1 MSREPSPP
9 VAHRPDSRPVWQDP
23 TMWRL
28 WLAQAGVGALL
39 GWLLVTIV
47 FVIEWAAGWLTVQG
61 VSPLAVAVAAIAV
74 GLGRAV
80 LVAAIEEAIF
90 RGVLLDYLRRPIGT
104 PAALVASSLA
114 FAAAHAF
121 NSNVN
126 ALAITNLAVAGV
138 VFGLA
143 FLWGRGL
150 ALPIG
155 LHAAWNFFEGS
166 LYGFPV
172 SGSSRDSLLVVETAG
187 PELATGGAFG
197 PEGGL
202 VGLAAMLLTLLV
214 MWLVR
219 ARLPGPPADA
229 AAGPA

>member
-1 MSREPSPP
+1 MSGEESPP
-9 VAHRPDSRPVWQDP
+9 VAHRPGTRPVWQDP

-47 FVIEWAAGWLTVQG
+47 FVVEWAAGWLTVQG
-61 VSPLAVAVAAIAV
+61 ASPLAVVATAFTV

-90 RGVLLDYLRRPIGT
+90 RGLLLDYLRRPIGT
-104 PAALVASSLA
+104 PAALGVSSLA

-143 FLWGRGL
+143 FVWGRGL
-150 ALPIG
+150 AMPIG
-155 LHAAWNFFEGS
+155 LHAAWNFCEGS

-172 SGSSRDSLLVVETAG
+172 SGSSRDSLVVVDAGG
-187 PELATGGAFG
+187 PEFA
-197 PEGGL
+197 
-202 VGLAAMLLTLLV
+202 
-214 MWLVR
+214 
-219 ARLPGPPADA
+219 
-229 AAGPA
+229 

>member
-1 MSREPSPP
+1 MSREESPP
-9 VAHRPDSRPVWQDP
+9 VVRRPNSRPVWQDP

-28 WLAQAGVGALL
+28 WLIQAGVGVLL

-47 FVIEWAAGWLTVQG
+47 FVVEWAAGWLTVQG
-61 VSPLAVAVAAIAV
+61 ASPLAVVVAVFTI

-80 LVAAIEEAIF
+80 LVAAVEEAIF
-90 RGVLLDYLRRPIGT
+90 RGLLLDYLRKPIGT
-104 PAALVASSLA
+104 PAALGVSSLA
-114 FAAAHAF
+114 FAVAHAF
-121 NSNVN
+121 NSNVS
-126 ALAITNLAVAGV
+126 ALAIANLAVAGV

-150 ALPIG
+150 AVPIG

-166 LYGFPV
+166 VYGFPV
-172 SGSSRDSLLVVETAG
+172 SGSSRDSLLVVDAGG

-202 VGLAAMLLTLLV
+202 VGLAAMLLTVLV

-219 ARLPGPPADA
+219 AKLPGPPAGVA
-229 AAGPA
+229 PGPA

>member
-1 MSREPSPP
+1 MSGEQSPT
-9 VAHRPDSRPVWQDP
+9 AARRPGSRPIWQDP
-23 TMWRL
+23 ATWRL
-28 WLAQAGVGALL
+28 WLAQAGVGVVL
-39 GWLLVTIV
+39 GWLLVTFIFAV
-47 FVIEWAAGWLTVQG
+47 DWAAGWLTVQG
-61 VSPLAVAVAAIAV
+61 AAPLAVVVAALTV
-74 GLGRAV
+74 GLGRAAV
-80 LVAAIEEAIF
+80 VAAVEEAIF
-90 RGVLLDYLRRPIGT
+90 RGLLLDYLRQPIGT
-104 PAALVASSLA
+104 PAALGVSSLA
-114 FAAAHAF
+114 FAGAHAF

-150 ALPIG
+150 AMPIG

-166 LYGFPV
+166 LYGLPV
-172 SGSSRDSLLVVETAG
+172 SGSSRDSLLVVDAGG

-202 VGLAAMLLTLLV
+202 VGLAAMLLTVLV

-219 ARLPGPPADA
+219 ARLPGPPAA
-229 AAGPA
+229 AEPGPA

>member
-1 MSREPSPP
+1 MSGEKSPP
-9 VAHRPDSRPVWQDP
+9 VAHRAGSRPSWQDP
-23 TMWRL
+23 TLWRL
-28 WLAQAGVGALL
+28 WLAQGGIGALL
-39 GWLLVTIV
+39 GWLLVTII
-47 FVIEWAAGWLTVQG
+47 FVVEWAAGWLTVQG
-61 VSPLAVAVAAIAV
+61 PSPFAVAVGALTV

-90 RGVLLDYLRRPIGT
+90 RGLLLDYLRRPIGT
-104 PAALVASSLA
+104 PAAVGVSSLA

-126 ALAITNLAVAGV
+126 ALAVTNLAVAGV

-143 FLWGRGL
+143 FLWGKGL

-166 LYGFPV
+166 VYGFPV
-172 SGSSRDSLLVVETAG
+172 SGSSRESVLLVEVRG
-187 PELATGGAFG
+187 PELVTGGAFG

-202 VGLAAMLLTLLV
+202 VGLAAMLLTVLV
-214 MWLVR
+214 MWLAR
-219 ARLPGPPADA
+219 ARLPGPAASAGTPAA
-229 AAGPA
+229 